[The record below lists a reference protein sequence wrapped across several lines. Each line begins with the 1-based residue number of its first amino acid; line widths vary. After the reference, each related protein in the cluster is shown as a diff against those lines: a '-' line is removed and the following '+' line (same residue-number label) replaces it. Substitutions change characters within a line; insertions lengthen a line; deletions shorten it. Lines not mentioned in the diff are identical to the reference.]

1 MKFRHLGNSG
11 LEVSEIGIGT
21 NNFGG
26 RLEYAQSEVVIHAA
40 LDQGINLFDT
50 ADIYSHGQ
58 SEEHIGR
65 ALKGRRDDAVIA
77 TKAGMK
83 WADGPHGVGASRKR
97 IIDGA
102 EGSLRRLQTDYID
115 LFQVHRQDTATP
127 IEETLSALDSLV
139 RDGKVRYI
147 GCSNYDSWRIVE
159 AMWTS
164 RTSNLASYVS
174 CQPEYSL
181 VVRDIERDILP
192 ACEAYGLGILP
203 YFPLAMGFLTG
214 KYRRGEPVPEGVR
227 LALSPQAQSRRLTD
241 DNFDRLEKYEAFSKE
256 RGKTVVELAFAWL
269 LARKSVSSVIA
280 GASNAEQVKQ
290 NAAACEWVLSADEA
304 AEVSSY

>member
-1 MKFRHLGNSG
+1 MKYRHLGNSG

-26 RLEYAQSEVVIHAA
+26 RLEYQQSEVVVHAA
-40 LDQGINLFDT
+40 LDQGITLFDT
-50 ADIYSHGQ
+50 ADTYSHGQ
-58 SEEHIGR
+58 SEQHIGR
-65 ALKGRRDDAVIA
+65 ALKGRRDQAVIA

-97 IIDGA
+97 ILDGA
-102 EGSLRRLQTDYID
+102 EASLRRLQTDYID

-127 IEETLSALDSLV
+127 IEETLGALDSLV
-139 RDGKVRYI
+139 RDGKVRYV

-164 RTSNLASYVS
+164 RTSHLTPYVS

-192 ACEAYGLGILP
+192 ACESYGLGILP

-227 LALSPQAQSRRLTD
+227 LALAPQAQPRRLTD
-241 DNFDRLEKYEAFSKE
+241 ANFDKLDKYEAFSKKHS
-256 RGKTVVELAFAWL
+256 RTVVELAFAWL

-280 GASNAEQVKQ
+280 GASNTAQVQQ
-290 NAAACEWVLSADEA
+290 NAAACEWVLTPEEA